1 MGNSTRGFRCLLI
14 AVATDSTGHVF
25 IGDTV
30 NHRIRRVNALTGI
43 ITTVTGTGTNAVSG
57 DSGLAIQA
65 KLSGVTGIAVDT
77 TGNVYFT
84 STNNQRVRKVRPVG
98 IISTVAGGGVG
109 GAGSPAT

>member
-1 MGNSTRGFRCLLI
+1 MYSSGTLSI
-14 AVATDSTGHVF
+14 
-25 IGDTV
+25 TV
-30 NHRIRRVNALTGI
+30 CWVNALTGI

>member
-77 TGNVYFT
+77 
-84 STNNQRVRKVRPVG
+84 
-98 IISTVAGGGVG
+98 
-109 GAGSPAT
+109 